1 MWKRWN
7 VDSVNKAEQHE
18 QQHERGRK
26 KNQGGIK
33 AAMRKVGITTTRMGE
48 VEKVEETGGKQ

>member
-1 MWKRWN
+1 M
-7 VDSVNKAEQHE
+7 DSVNKAEQHE